1 MATLEKLE
9 EQKRALEERLADGD
23 LSAEAALERIDRAI
37 AARTR
42 NIEHSRTRLAAVKQ
56 AVKSGVAK
64 EDTTPKKVA
73 ARSKARMKSRGKT
86 NGPLNRFS

>member
-23 LSAEAALERIDRAI
+23 LSAEAALEKIDRAI
-37 AARTR
+37 SARTR
-42 NIEHSRTRLAAVKQ
+42 EIEHSQQRLKAVKQ

-73 ARSKARMKSRGKT
+73 ARSKARARS
-86 NGPLNRFS
+86 NGPLNRF